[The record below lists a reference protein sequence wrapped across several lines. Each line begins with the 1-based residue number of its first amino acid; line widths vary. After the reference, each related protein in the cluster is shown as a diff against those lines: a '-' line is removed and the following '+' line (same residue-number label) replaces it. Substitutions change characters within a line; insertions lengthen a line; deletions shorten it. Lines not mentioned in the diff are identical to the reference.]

1 MAGPDATANIA
12 AGTHT
17 SDDANGL
24 RAPTASVSAID
35 AATSFARRSAE
46 RPLGAVAT
54 AAHCRPPRQHK
65 GRGTPWHALT
75 LGR

>member
-12 AGTHT
+12 AGTRT

-24 RAPTASVSAID
+24 HAPTASATAID

-46 RPLGAVAT
+46 RPFGAVAT
-54 AAHCRPPRQHK
+54 AARCRPPRQHK
-65 GRGTPWHALT
+65 GRRTPWHALT